1 MRPAPRYRSRVEHS
15 DQSTAADATAIVDD
29 PAASTRPGGR
39 FRAWLRERFATP
51 EAVYGLILYSAVI
64 AGASDEH
71 SDSGEVLGIALPTL
85 LIFYLA
91 HVFAMT
97 LSVHGKHGF
106 RKAVAHGVHH
116 SSGMLYA
123 SIIPTIP
130 LVVGAFG
137 RMESGDSVD
146 LALLLVSLTLG
157 VLGYSAY
164 AQRGAKVWVRVLGAI
179 GTMMFGFIVFVL
191 NYLVH

>member
-1 MRPAPRYRSRVEHS
+1 M
-15 DQSTAADATAIVDD
+15 DQTGEPTAADAPQTDAVA
-29 PAASTRPGGR
+29 PNPKASR
-39 FRAWLRERFATP
+39 FRAWMRERFASP

-71 SDSGEVLGIALPTL
+71 SDSAEVLGIALPTL

-97 LSVHGKHGF
+97 LSVHGDQGF
-106 RKAVAHGVHH
+106 RKAVAHGIHH

-130 LVVGAFG
+130 LVYGAFG
-137 RMESGDSVD
+137 RIESGDSVD

-164 AQRGAKVWVRVLGAI
+164 AQRGAKVWVRLLGAF
-179 GTMMFGFIVFVL
+179 GTMLFGFVVLVL
-191 NYLVH
+191 NYAVH